1 MASIETSRPIANAVL
16 NHKVMSPSTRVP
28 TAFHVVALVW
38 GNEYIDPFLELSLP
52 SLLAPGNIP
61 SLGAVAPVVFKFFT
75 QAADVPR
82 LTADPTVEALRKVAE
97 VRFETVD
104 NLIKSDKYAV
114 MRTCHREALQ
124 DAYLVRAAVVFVVPD
139 AVQSDG
145 SFATV
150 AKVVQAGKRVVMVP
164 SLRVV
169 KESAA
174 AQLRRRYM
182 PTPGEPVVASARE
195 LVRLGMSHMHPD
207 CRTRFWDR
215 KDFTPNPVTVQ
226 WKVNNDGFILRG
238 FHLHPL
244 LSFPTHPSVHAL
256 STLDDDLLLLA
267 CPDYNLFHVVE
278 DSDDGFFVD
287 LSPLPQESL
296 APVDAKFRKK
306 HHGYVSDAYW
316 HPQKTKDRP
325 NTVWRMA
332 RMSPEFTNLHH
343 RRLFLHPMRVHARE
357 ISGRDIDAYHR
368 VKEQSEAVA
377 LGVWIFL
384 TLKRG
389 RGAFRRT
396 IFSGI
401 SQRSVLRHSIER
413 GLSWELFDKQAPWWL
428 GLGLLRRLG
437 RKRLVSRLARA
448 RRTAFI
454 EQSATVFG
462 LRVAERGL
470 RFRRRLRK
478 YWHRKIY
485 YRYPVGFGSHALP
498 RSLHKALWFLVYYG
512 FRIVWN
518 TTFDSKNSWRSVAKR
533 VNRWRRRHQR
543 RYGHKIEQHQ
553 KAFSRAVKWNR
564 KTLAHHRRGT
574 LVEIRGGSRQLV
586 RRVERVFRRISKVTE
601 KWLRPVKK
609 GMKTLRWVIGTS
621 RRMLMGERTRG
632 SGS

>member
-1 MASIETSRPIANAVL
+1 
-16 NHKVMSPSTRVP
+16 MSSSTRLP
-28 TAFHVVALVW
+28 TSFHVVALVW
-38 GNEYIDPFLELSLP
+38 GNEFIDPFLEFSLP

-61 SLGAVAPVVFKFFT
+61 SLAAVAPVVFKCFT
-75 QAADVPR
+75 QAADVSR

-97 VRFETVD
+97 VRFEPVD
-104 NLIKSDKYAV
+104 DLIKSDKFAV
-114 MRTCHREALQ
+114 MCTCHKEALQ
-124 DAYLVRAAVVFVVPD
+124 DAHLVRAAVVFVVPD

-145 SFATV
+145 SLATG
-150 AKVVQAGKRVVMVP
+150 ARVVQAGKRVVMVP

-174 AQLRRRYM
+174 PQLRRQYM
-182 PTPGEPVVASARE
+182 PTPGKPVVASARK
-195 LVRLGMSHMHPD
+195 LVRLGISHMHPD

-226 WKVNNDGFILRG
+226 WKVDDDGFILRG

-244 LSFPTHPSVHAL
+244 FIFPTHPAVHAL

-278 DSDDGFFVD
+278 DSDDGFFLD
-287 LSPLPQESL
+287 LSPMSYGQSL
-296 APVDAKFRKK
+296 APIDAKFRKK
-306 HHGYVSDAYW
+306 HHGSVSGAYW
-316 HPQKTKDRP
+316 HPQKTKNRP

-368 VKEQSEAVA
+368 AKEQSEAVA

-389 RGAFRRT
+389 RAAVCQT
-396 IFSGI
+396 ILSGI
-401 SQRSVLRHSIER
+401 SQRSLLRHSIER

-448 RRTAFI
+448 RRTAFK

-462 LRVAERGL
+462 YRVSERGL
-470 RFRRRLRK
+470 RFRRRLLERIRK
-478 YWHRKIY
+478 RFH
-485 YRYPVGFGSHALP
+485 FGMNVKLQMEPLP
-498 RSLHKALWFLVYYG
+498 KDLHMVVWYLAKRVWYLPLTAWYLAYYG

-518 TTFDSKNSWRSVAKR
+518 ATFDSKNSWGSVAKR
-533 VNRWRRRHQR
+533 VRRWRRRRQR
-543 RYGHKIEQHQ
+543 RYDHKVEQYQ
-553 KAFSRAVKWNR
+553 KTFFRSVKWNR
-564 KTLAHHRRGT
+564 KTMAHHRRGT

-586 RRVERVFRRISKVTE
+586 RRAERVFRRILKVAE
-601 KWLRPVKK
+601 KRLRPLRK

-621 RRMLMGERTRG
+621 RRMLMGERTRRRG
-632 SGS
+632 S